1 MRRLLAVACAGAL
14 LGAPACAK
22 KSSAPPVVT
31 NPEVPVTAAT
41 GLVTQV
47 LVQGKGD
54 RVAQKGDKV
63 FVHYVGTLAANGEK
77 FDSSRDR
84 GEPFSFKLGSRMVID
99 GWDQGI
105 LGMKVGEL
113 RKLTVPPSLG
123 YGSAGIGPI
132 PAGATLVFEVELVE
146 LR

>member
-1 MRRLLAVACAGAL
+1 MRGMRVAVLAAVLFAAAG
-14 LGAPACAK
+14 CAK

-31 NPEVPVTAAT
+31 NPEPPVTAKN

-47 LVQGKGD
+47 LVQGKGE
-54 RVAQKGDKV
+54 RTAQKGDKV

-84 GEPFSFKLGSRMVID
+84 GDPFAFKLGARMVID

-105 LGMKVGEL
+105 EGMKVGEL
-113 RKLTVPPSLG
+113 RKLTIPPGLA
-123 YGSAGIGPI
+123 YGSAGAGPI
-132 PAGATLVFEVELVE
+132 PPGSTLVFEVELVE